1 MPDIPKPLHLPTPL
15 QPPLSAPTNRRRP
28 PRRLRGRRW
37 RQAGVGLAMA
47 AGGTSILMVLMR
59 LPDRDDTQL
68 LVRDAVSNVIDG
80 LGHLFLGM
88 LQLAGVLTTVLLAVA
103 ALVLLMGGTIR
114 VLRSLAP
121 RSRQGSGPEEHQP
134 TPPPLG

>member
-1 MPDIPKPLHLPTPL
+1 M
-15 QPPLSAPTNRRRP
+15 
-28 PRRLRGRRW
+28 RW
-37 RQAGVGLAMA
+37 RQTGLGLAMA

-80 LGHLFLGM
+80 LGHLFLGL

-103 ALVLLMGGTIR
+103 ALLLLMGGTIR
-114 VLRSLAP
+114 VLRALAP
-121 RSRQGSGPEEHQP
+121 RSRKGPMQEDSSGPS
-134 TPPPLG
+134 PPGE

>member
-1 MPDIPKPLHLPTPL
+1 MPDIPRPLHLPTPL
-15 QPPLSAPTNRRRP
+15 QAPPAPQGNQRRT
-28 PRRLRGRRW
+28 PRRKGTRW

-88 LQLAGVLTTVLLAVA
+88 LQLAGVLTTVLLAMA
-103 ALVLLMGGTIR
+103 ALLLLMGGTMR
-114 VLRSLAP
+114 LLRALAP
-121 RSRQGSGPEEHQP
+121 RPRKAPWKEAHEPAPPEE
-134 TPPPLG
+134 

>member
-1 MPDIPKPLHLPTPL
+1 
-15 QPPLSAPTNRRRP
+15 
-28 PRRLRGRRW
+28 
-37 RQAGVGLAMA
+37 MA

-68 LVRDAVSNVIDG
+68 LVRDAVSNVING

-103 ALVLLMGGTIR
+103 ALLLLMGGTIR
-114 VLRSLAP
+114 VLRALAP
-121 RSRQGSGPEEHQP
+121 RSRQSSGSQENEAS
-134 TPPPLG
+134 PPQG